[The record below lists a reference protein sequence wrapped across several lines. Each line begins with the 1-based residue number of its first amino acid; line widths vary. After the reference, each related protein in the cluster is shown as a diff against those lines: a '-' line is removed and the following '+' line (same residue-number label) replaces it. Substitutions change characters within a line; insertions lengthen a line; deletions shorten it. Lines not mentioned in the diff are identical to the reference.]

1 MGESLAL
8 SNDEQIA
15 VFCLEPG
22 ISVPVVFADLQ
33 GLLESVIRLF
43 FFPLKFGDFE
53 DDVCA

>member
-8 SNDEQIA
+8 SNDGQIA

-22 ISVPVVFADLQ
+22 TSVPVVFGDLQ
-33 GLLESVIRLF
+33 GLLESVTTLF
-43 FFPLKFGDFE
+43 FLPLKLGDFE

>member
-8 SNDEQIA
+8 SNDGQIA

-22 ISVPVVFADLQ
+22 ISVPVVFGDLQ